1 MRVTRLRA
9 TGRAG
14 NGDSLA
20 QGSDARAAGRLA
32 GNPGFLSAR
41 FSSVAAT
48 VSNRVL
54 APFGLRTRSYSLV
67 EIAVAS
73 GGLSQRDIG
82 RILCLDKAHVVRL
95 VDQVV
100 AMGLVNRTRDPR
112 DGRVWLIRATP
123 RGATIAEEA
132 GRALDEAFG
141 RLLRR
146 LSETERH
153 AAMTTLQRL
162 AFDLEAADNED

>member
-1 MRVTRLRA
+1 MAPL
-9 TGRAG
+9 
-14 NGDSLA
+14 
-20 QGSDARAAGRLA
+20 SDARAAGRLA

-41 FSSVAAT
+41 FASVAAT

-73 GGLSQRDIG
+73 GGLSQRDVG
-82 RILCLDKAHVVRL
+82 RVLWLDKAHVVRL
-95 VDQVV
+95 VDEVV
-100 AMGLVNRTRDPR
+100 AMGLVVRTKDPR

-123 RGATIAEEA
+123 RGAAIAEEA

-153 AAMTTLQRL
+153 AAMMTLQRL

>member
-1 MRVTRLRA
+1 MT
-9 TGRAG
+9 
-14 NGDSLA
+14 

-41 FSSVAAT
+41 FTSVAAT

-67 EIAVAS
+67 EVAVAS

-95 VDQVV
+95 VDHVV
-100 AMGLVNRTRDPR
+100 AMGLVLRAKDPR

-123 RGATIAEEA
+123 QGAAIAEEA
-132 GRALDEAFG
+132 GRALDDAFAQ
-141 RLLRR
+141 LLRR
-146 LSETERH
+146 LSETELA

-162 AFDLEAADNED
+162 AFDLDSSDGD